1 MKFDVTKANI
11 DCYNKNSYMEYLKFM
26 KTFTVLGTE
35 YDIIV
40 ICEFLKASIKVFY
53 QLLFSDKQGLCL
65 VYNCQIKHN

>member
-1 MKFDVTKANI
+1 MKFDETKDNK

-26 KTFTVLGTE
+26 KTFKVLGTE

-40 ICEFLKASIKVFY
+40 LCEFLIVSIKVFC

-65 VYNCQIKHN
+65 INN

>member
-1 MKFDVTKANI
+1 MKFDESKANI

-40 ICEFLKASIKVFY
+40 LCEFLKVSIKVFS
-53 QLLFSDKQGLCL
+53 QLLFSDKQGMFL
-65 VYNCQIKHN
+65 VDN

>member
-1 MKFDVTKANI
+1 MKFDETKANI

-40 ICEFLKASIKVFY
+40 LCEFLKVSIKVFS
-53 QLLFSDKQGLCL
+53 QLLFSDKQGMCR
-65 VYNCQIKHN
+65 VDN